1 MLAGYVRS
9 RGCGSRAA
17 MITMGLTVL
26 LMFGLFLLIVEP
38 GSPGFRDAMPYA
50 IGTWG
55 FFLIAFVL
63 FLVLGRFRSRD
74 LVSGRISVA
83 EGEVLTRE
91 KDYELGTAFYA
102 RVGGVRFQLHSRI
115 QMELL
120 GRYST
125 CRIYYVSNPPVH
137 VVLSIEVTG

>member
-1 MLAGYVRS
+1 
-9 RGCGSRAA
+9 
-17 MITMGLTVL
+17 MITMGLTVI
-26 LMFGLFLLIVEP
+26 LMIGLFLLIAEP
-38 GSPGFRDAMPYA
+38 GSPGFREAMPYA

-63 FLVLGRFRSRD
+63 FLALGRFRSRD

-83 EGEVLTRE
+83 EGEVRTWQ

-102 RVGGVRFQLHSRI
+102 RVGGVRFQLHSPL

-120 GRYST
+120 GMRST
-125 CRIYYVSNPPVH
+125 CRIYYISNPPVH
-137 VVLSIEVTG
+137 VVLSVEVHG